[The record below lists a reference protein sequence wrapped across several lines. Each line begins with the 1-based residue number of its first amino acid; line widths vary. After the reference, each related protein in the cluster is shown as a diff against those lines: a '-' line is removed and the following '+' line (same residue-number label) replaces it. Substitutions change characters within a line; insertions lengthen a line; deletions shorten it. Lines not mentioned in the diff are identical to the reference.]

1 MKRLQE
7 FMKNRMMKSY
17 SFFIIFTVAVLCI
30 IYFII
35 KNFDLIAV
43 TTGSALL
50 SILDALTPLFI
61 GLLLAYIINP
71 LVNGIDIR
79 FMSRVFKDPPPLSG
93 NEKPSAK
100 KKYKR
105 KKYRSR
111 LASIIITYVI
121 IIILISLLIYLLAS
135 LLVGKLLL
143 GSLPAAAG
151 DIANNVALYEE
162 NIRNWV
168 SDLPGGA
175 ISERINDAADAIL
188 SWISKNLS
196 AGAIV
201 SAVTGLFG
209 SIVDFVIGLII
220 SIYLLID
227 KDFFKH
233 LWNGFLDLVLPQ
245 QACSAINGTLTE
257 INDVLSRF
265 IRGVLIDTVIV
276 ATLSSIGLT
285 IAGLEFAVFI
295 GIFAGIC
302 NIIPYFGP
310 ILGMV
315 PAFLVGFIT
324 ENVWQGVI
332 AVIILLVIQQIDGN
346 LIYPR
351 VVGSST
357 GLHPLFVLLAV
368 SIGGYYAGIAGM
380 VLAVPVAGVLQIFC
394 YRWIAFQKKR
404 KEERRQEVKDGG
416 EQEKE
421 TDIKKESKKAIK
433 EDMKKKDS

>member
-7 FMKNRMMKSY
+7 FMKNKMMKSY
-17 SFFIIFTVAVLCI
+17 SFFIIFTVAILCI

-43 TTGSALL
+43 TTGSAIL

-71 LVNGIDIR
+71 LVNGIDNR
-79 FMSRVFKDPPPLSG
+79 FMNRIFKDPPPLSG
-93 NEKPSAK
+93 NENPTAK
-100 KKYKR
+100 RKHKR

-111 LASIIITYVI
+111 LASIILTYVI

-135 LLVGKLLL
+135 LLVGELLL
-143 GSLPAAAG
+143 ESLPAAAG
-151 DIANNVALYEE
+151 DIADNLALYEK
-162 NIRNWV
+162 NLRTWV
-168 SDLPGGA
+168 SDLPGGVV
-175 ISERINDAADAIL
+175 SEKINDAADAIL

-201 SAVTGLFG
+201 SAVTSVFG
-209 SIVDFVIGLII
+209 SIVNFVIGLII

-245 QACSAINGTLTE
+245 KACSAINGTLTE

-265 IRGVLIDTVIV
+265 IRGVLIDAVVV

-310 ILGMV
+310 ILGMI

-324 ENVWQGVI
+324 EGLWQGII

-346 LIYPR
+346 LVYPK

-394 YRWIAFQKKR
+394 YRWIAFQQKR
-404 KEERRQEVKDGG
+404 KEDRNQEGGNDRER
-416 EQEKE
+416 EQE
-421 TDIKKESKKAIK
+421 TDIKQTVKKP
-433 EDMKKKDS
+433 

>member
-1 MKRLQE
+1 M
-7 FMKNRMMKSY
+7 
-17 SFFIIFTVAVLCI
+17 
-30 IYFII
+30 
-35 KNFDLIAV
+35 
-43 TTGSALL
+43 
-50 SILDALTPLFI
+50 
-61 GLLLAYIINP
+61 
-71 LVNGIDIR
+71 
-79 FMSRVFKDPPPLSG
+79 
-93 NEKPSAK
+93 
-100 KKYKR
+100 
-105 KKYRSR
+105 
-111 LASIIITYVI
+111 
-121 IIILISLLIYLLAS
+121 
-135 LLVGKLLL
+135 
-143 GSLPAAAG
+143 
-151 DIANNVALYEE
+151 
-162 NIRNWV
+162 
-168 SDLPGGA
+168 
-175 ISERINDAADAIL
+175 
-188 SWISKNLS
+188 
-196 AGAIV
+196 

-209 SIVDFVIGLII
+209 SIVNFVIGLII

-245 QACSAINGTLTE
+245 KACSAINGTLTE
-257 INDVLSRF
+257 INGVLSRF

-295 GIFAGIC
+295 GIFAGLC

-324 ENVWQGVI
+324 EGVWQGII

-346 LIYPR
+346 LIYPK

-368 SIGGYYAGIAGM
+368 SIGGYYAGIVGM

-404 KEERRQEVKDGG
+404 KEGRTPQDKNDE
-416 EQEKE
+416 EQ
-421 TDIKKESKKAIK
+421 KKGNGY
-433 EDMKKKDS
+433 